1 MLKTNCFNNTLQ
13 LISYSQET
21 TDHRHDY
28 YQWVL
33 PLKGHL
39 ELQVDSKSG
48 VVHDDVGAFIRSQEN
63 HVFAAREDNL
73 FLVLDIS
80 REKPWLNQ
88 FSIPAFWQL
97 SSSMQKFLR
106 FAQEYLPN
114 QKDFTA
120 QAQVADFLEKLLVE
134 QFNNK
139 SDHQVAKTINW
150 IDNHFNQPVSLKKLA
165 DEVYLSVSQL
175 QRRFKQ
181 VTGETIGEYWRR
193 KRIGKAQMLLN
204 NPRLSVEGVA
214 YQVGYENL
222 SAFSRSFTREVGL
235 SPTIWREMTF
245 SAKSMRLSD
254 KTPS

>member
-73 FLVLDIS
+73 FLVLDS
-80 REKPWLNQ
+80 REKPWLNHLV
-88 FSIPAFWQL
+88 IPAFWQL
-97 SSSMQKFLR
+97 SPSMKKFLR
-106 FAQEYLPN
+106 FAQEYLSN
-114 QKDFTA
+114 QKDFIS
-120 QAQVADFLEKLLVE
+120 QIQVADLLEKLLME
-134 QFNNK
+134 QFDNQ
-139 SDHQVAKTINW
+139 SDYQIAKTIDW

-165 DEVYLSVSQL
+165 DRVYLSVSQL

-193 KRIGKAQMLLN
+193 KRISKAKVLLS
-204 NPRLSVEGVA
+204 NPILSVELVA

-222 SAFSRSFTREVGL
+222 SAFSRSFAREVGV
-235 SPTIWREMTF
+235 SPTFWRDMTF
-245 SAKSMRLSD
+245 SAKDMHLSG
-254 KTPS
+254 KTNS